1 MGVVVKK
8 KVSAAAASLLAEAGK
23 YVVVNRKSWLAR
35 LPKEQQNAI
44 IEAYRA
50 MPGTDM
56 VLIGLIKAIRKTYGV
71 TASESAIRMTLRGLD
86 K

>member
-1 MGVVVKK
+1 MVVKK

-35 LPKEQQNAI
+35 LPKEQQDAI
-44 IEAYRA
+44 IEAYRS